1 MFYFTDNTN
10 TYHHFLLCGDAAEE
24 LGTAR
29 MAGREVGNAVNATDR
44 FQVVVGTRA
53 PMLQVEVRFASIL
66 NSSNSE
72 LKSYSECHIHY
83 KHVASTMDMSLK
95 YGIFFMN
102 R

>member
-29 MAGREVGNAVNATDR
+29 MARREVGNAVNATDR

-53 PMLQVEVRFASIL
+53 TYVTGRSQ
-66 NSSNSE
+66 
-72 LKSYSECHIHY
+72 IHFY
-83 KHVASTMDMSLK
+83 FKLFQFGAE
-95 YGIFFMN
+95 II
-102 R
+102 

>member
-10 TYHHFLLCGDAAEE
+10 TYHHFLLCGDAPEG

-53 PMLQVEVRFASIL
+53 TYVTGRSQIRLYFKLFQLGAEI
-66 NSSNSE
+66 
-72 LKSYSECHIHY
+72 I
-83 KHVASTMDMSLK
+83 
-95 YGIFFMN
+95 
-102 R
+102 